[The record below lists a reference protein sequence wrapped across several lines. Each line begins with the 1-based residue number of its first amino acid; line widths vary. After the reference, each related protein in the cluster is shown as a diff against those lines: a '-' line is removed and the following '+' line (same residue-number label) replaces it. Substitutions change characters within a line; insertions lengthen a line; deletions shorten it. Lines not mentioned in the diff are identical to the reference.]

1 MKEGPGTL
9 MIGETRDPRQTPVDE
24 LTISHVNY

>member
-9 MIGETRDPRQTPVDE
+9 MIGETRDPRQTPVVE
-24 LTISHVNY
+24 PAISRVNY